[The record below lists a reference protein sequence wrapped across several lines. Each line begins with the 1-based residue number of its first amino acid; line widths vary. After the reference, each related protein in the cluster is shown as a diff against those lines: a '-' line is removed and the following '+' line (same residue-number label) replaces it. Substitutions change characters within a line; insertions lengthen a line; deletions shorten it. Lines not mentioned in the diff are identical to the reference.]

1 MSWAERHQAET
12 QAIASLSKY
21 PEYAALIDVYE
32 GELRAIWRSWL
43 AVETAEEAEKIRTK
57 AIVWAEVLEILRGK
71 ESEADEDN
79 EARQQ
84 MKLQEAD
91 HERILEALAQG
102 QVSSQDS
109 TQERLY

>member
-12 QAIASLSKY
+12 KAIANLSKY
-21 PEYAALIDVYE
+21 PEYAALMDVYE

-43 AVETAEEAEKIRTK
+43 AAETAEEAEKIRTK
-57 AIVWAEVLEILRGK
+57 AVVWSEVLEILRSK
-71 ESEADEDN
+71 ESEADEDE

-102 QVSSQDS
+102 QVSPQDS